1 MDFNIKLRNGQVL
14 KGIIQSPG
22 ENTKAVIVLVHGLG
36 EHIQRYN
43 QWSDRFKAEG
53 FAFVGVDLP
62 GHGRSGGRRGYIKSY
77 QLLSEMIDILLKTVQ
92 NTFPGLPVYLYGHS
106 MGGGIVLDYLI
117 RKNPKIQGAIV
128 TSPWIRLSF
137 QPARIKLLM
146 ASVLKHIMPGL
157 VQSSGLEVSDLSHN
171 GTISDAYE
179 KDPLV
184 HGRISVSLF
193 VSTMNAGEHSLKH
206 ASELKVP
213 TLLLHGSDD
222 RICSPQASREFASKS
237 TMVDLK
243 IWDGGYHELH
253 NEPFK
258 DEVFRFIMSWL
269 RRPNPRSK
277 QEQK

>member
-237 TMVDLK
+237 PMVDLK

>member
-62 GHGRSGGRRGYIKSY
+62 GHGRSAGRRGYIKSY
-77 QLLSEMIDILLKTVQ
+77 QLLSEMIDILLKTVH

-137 QPARIKLLM
+137 QPARIKILM
-146 ASVLKHIMPGL
+146 ASILKHIMPGL
-157 VQSSGLEVSDLSHN
+157 VQSSGLEVTDLSHN
-171 GTISDAYE
+171 QTISDAYE

-193 VSTMNAGEHSLKH
+193 VGTVNAGEHTLKH
-206 ASELKVP
+206 ASELRIP
-213 TLLLHGSDD
+213 TLLLHGSED

-237 TMVDLK
+237 QVVDLK

-258 DEVFRFIMSWL
+258 DDVFRYIMNWL

-277 QEQK
+277 QEQR